1 MRTLS
6 LLVAGLLIAGCSAG
20 LEEQRQPVVGAEQR
34 QGVPIEVENGSGST
48 LRVYVISGNNEW
60 LLGRVEPL
68 RTSTFAL
75 PEGMSGTM
83 SLAAR
88 VSTGPRDEQ
97 HVSEGFSV
105 TSGQRVSWQLRA
117 PLGTT
122 LPRISNIYIFGCHDD
137 PAC

>member
-1 MRTLS
+1 MLS
-6 LLVAGLLIAGCSAG
+6 LIVAGLLVVGCGAGIQQ
-20 LEEQRQPVVGAEQR
+20 QRQPVVGADPQR
-34 QGVPIEVENGSGST
+34 DGVPIEVENGSAAT
-48 LRVYVISGNNEW
+48 LRVYVVTGNNEW

-68 RTSTFAL
+68 RTATFNL

-83 SLAAR
+83 SLSAR
-88 VSTGPRDEQ
+88 ISTGSRDDE

-105 TSGQRVSWQLRA
+105 TNGQRVSWQLRA